1 MHNTSSVFP
10 GNTDSRQ
17 FFSDVQLQH
26 ATIHDGYN
34 GLVKS
39 GNYLGA
45 SQYLYRVVEQGN
57 VNMDY
62 NGAYL
67 WNRFDN
73 IIRAIE
79 DYVISMDSTNARPIY
94 NGGGMYEQ
102 HTHDDLS
109 VNTHDE
115 LSAYIHDELMG
126 GTRVATVWI
135 A

>member
-10 GNTDSRQ
+10 NKIDSRQ
-17 FFSDVQLQH
+17 FFSDIQLQH

-34 GLVKS
+34 ELVKS
-39 GNYLGA
+39 KKYLGA
-45 SQYLYRVVEQGN
+45 SEYLYRVVEQGN

-79 DYVISMDSTNARPIY
+79 VYALTMESTNARPIY
-94 NGGGMYEQ
+94 NGGGEVFDQ
-102 HTHDDLS
+102 HTHDELTS
-109 VNTHDE
+109 YTHDE
-115 LSAYIHDELMG
+115 LSVYTHDYLMG
-126 GTRVATVWI
+126 GQVATVWI